1 MHSGGQQFDPAILHH
16 LQENQMDI
24 IIYQNNT
31 GSAPAIHWWL
41 SQELNIGPELY
52 AFNDGYCRPRG
63 HHVGGVVI
71 EDSQS
76 PFHEKHRKSI
86 NLLESAID
94 ETSKE
99 TQNVVVDGKLV
110 KNNKPIQDGTI
121 NVTRPFIKD
130 KSKFDYFV
138 WSNYGG
144 NLVNP
149 ETIIQADK
157 TLLVDNSVEEQM
169 FFYISQYAFAWIE
182 TPDDINEQT
191 ESWIQEHTIENWK
204 EVWYKKHHD
213 NMLSKWKDGD
223 LKYMW
228 QLNFAHNDLRNAL
241 ENGKEDIEFI
251 NADDHQRLFQVK
263 NQKEDFTETLFSYT
277 NKEVD
282 HIIVGDDW
290 FTKTEDIMAYLG
302 IVNSFRL
309 KKYLIDYIK
318 VYKQKKQLYTETF
331 SKYL

>member
-1 MHSGGQQFDPAILHH
+1 
-16 LQENQMDI
+16 MDI

-76 PFHEKHRKSI
+76 PFHEKHRASI
-86 NLLESAID
+86 NLLESAVD
-94 ETSKE
+94 KTSNQ
-99 TQNVVVDGKLV
+99 TQNIVVDGKLV
-110 KNNKPIQDGTI
+110 KNSKPIQDGTI
-121 NVTRPFIKD
+121 NVTKPFIKD

-182 TPDDINEQT
+182 TPDDIIEQT
-191 ESWIQEHTIENWK
+191 ESWVQEHTSVENWK
-204 EVWYKKHHD
+204 EAWYKKHHD
-213 NMLSKWKDGD
+213 NMLQKWKDGD

-228 QLNFAHNDLRNAL
+228 QLNFAHNDLRTAL
-241 ENGKEDIEFI
+241 EKGNDDIEFI
-251 NADDHQRLFQVK
+251 DADDHQRLFEVK
-263 NQKEDFTETLFSYT
+263 NQEEDFSETLFSYT

-282 HIIVGDDW
+282 HIVVGDDW
-290 FTKTEDIMAYLG
+290 FTKTEDIMTYLG

>member
-1 MHSGGQQFDPAILHH
+1 
-16 LQENQMDI
+16 MDI

-86 NLLESAID
+86 NLLESVIS
-94 ETSKE
+94 ETSNK

-228 QLNFAHNDLRNAL
+228 QLNFAHNDLRTAL

>member
-1 MHSGGQQFDPAILHH
+1 VALDIVGSF
-16 LQENQMDI
+16 NSNNSSSNMDI
-24 IIYQNNT
+24 IVYQNNT
-31 GSAPAIHWWL
+31 GSAPAINWWL

-76 PFHEKHRKSI
+76 SFHEKHRKSLT
-86 NLLESAID
+86 LLESED
-94 ETSKE
+94 QQTNNLPQS
-99 TQNVVVDGKLV
+99 VVVDGKLIKQQPV
-110 KNNKPIQDGTI
+110 HNGIID
-121 NVTRPFIKD
+121 VTKPFIKD

-144 NLVNP
+144 NLINP
-149 ETIIQADK
+149 ETIIKADK

-182 TPDDINEQT
+182 TPDDIIEQT
-191 ESWIQEHTIENWK
+191 ESWIQEHTSIENWK
-204 EVWYKKHHD
+204 EAWYKKHH
-213 NMLSKWKDGD
+213 NAMMQKWKDGD

-228 QLNFAHNDLRNAL
+228 QLNFAHNDLRTAL
-241 ENGKEDIEFI
+241 ENGDDNIEFI
-251 NADDHQRLFQVK
+251 NADDHERLFEVK

>member
-1 MHSGGQQFDPAILHH
+1 MALGIVGSF
-16 LQENQMDI
+16 NSNNSSSSSMDI

-31 GSAPAIHWWL
+31 GSAPAINWWL

-76 PFHEKHRKSI
+76 PFHEKHRESI
-86 NLLESAID
+86 NLLEAQDKESNQ
-94 ETSKE
+94 E
-99 TQNVVVDGKLV
+99 TQHLVVNGKLI
-110 KNNKPIQDGTI
+110 KPEIKQQGTI
-121 NVTRPFIKD
+121 DVTRPFIKD

-144 NLVNP
+144 NLLNP
-149 ETIIQADK
+149 ETIIKADK
-157 TLLVDNSVEEQM
+157 TLLVDNSVEEQL

-182 TPDDINEQT
+182 TPDDIVEQT
-191 ESWIQEHTIENWK
+191 ESWIKEHPSVENWK
-204 EVWYKKHHD
+204 ELWYKKHHD
-213 NMLSKWKDGD
+213 NILAKWKDGD

-228 QLNFAHNDLRNAL
+228 QLNFAHNDLRTAL

-251 NADDHQRLFQVK
+251 DADDHQRLFKVK
-263 NQKEDFTETLFSYT
+263 NQEEDFTETLFSYT

-309 KKYLIDYIK
+309 KKFLIDYIK

>member
-1 MHSGGQQFDPAILHH
+1 
-16 LQENQMDI
+16 MDI

-76 PFHEKHRKSI
+76 PYHEKHRQSI
-86 NLLESAID
+86 NLLESQVQQN
-94 ETSKE
+94 KNE
-99 TQNVVVDGKLV
+99 TQNLVVDGKLV
-110 KNNKPIQDGTI
+110 KPKEEKIENII
-121 NVTRPFIKD
+121 NVTKPFIKD
-130 KSKFDYFV
+130 KSKFDYFI

-144 NLVNP
+144 NLLDP
-149 ETIIQADK
+149 ETIISADK

-182 TPDDINEQT
+182 TPDDIIEHT
-191 ESWIQEHTIENWK
+191 ESWIQEHPSVENWK
-204 EVWYKKHHD
+204 EIWYKKYHD
-213 NMLSKWKDGD
+213 SMLQKWKDGD

-228 QLNFAHNDLRNAL
+228 QLNFAHNDLRTAL
-241 ENGKEDIEFI
+241 ENGKDDIKFIDAEDH
-251 NADDHQRLFQVK
+251 ARLFEVK
-263 NQKEDFTETLFSYT
+263 NQEEDFSETLFSYA
-277 NKEVD
+277 NNEVD
-282 HIIVGDDW
+282 HIVVSDDW
-290 FTKTEDIMAYLG
+290 FTKTEEIMTYLG

-318 VYKQKKQLYTETF
+318 VYKQKKQLYTDTF